1 MGCGFRVATLIS
13 GDMGSGSASDF
24 TEIQVTAGGQYH
36 VTDTVGLGI
45 DVNVNGATADTATF
59 YVRWNF

>member
-1 MGCGFRVATLIS
+1 
-13 GDMGSGSASDF
+13 MGSGSASDF